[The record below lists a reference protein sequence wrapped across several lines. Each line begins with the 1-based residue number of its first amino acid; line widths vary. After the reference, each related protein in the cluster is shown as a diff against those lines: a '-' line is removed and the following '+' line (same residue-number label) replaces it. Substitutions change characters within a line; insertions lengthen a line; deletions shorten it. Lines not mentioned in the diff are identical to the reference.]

1 MARIRPSLEDLD
13 QLVTPLTPG
22 ELTVAQALARLD
34 DEWTVYIKPRVGLNL
49 PDFVAI
55 HDLLGVCVV
64 EVKDWEPGR
73 HRRSEQGVIETCDEA
88 GTTWR
93 RVPLQPRFQ
102 AARHRFTVYD
112 QFFALPSDGGAP
124 TEAIRSVVILPQ
136 YTDEQA
142 NALLADPTA
151 SDGERQV
158 AVWGSDGIAS
168 QLDKVVCGNGCAHP
182 RPESI
187 LRLRE
192 HVIPSV
198 IPTEAP
204 APIRLTPDARNIEQ
218 NQSGAKIRRVRGP
231 AGCGK
236 SIGLTARAAHLAS
249 QGKRVLMLSFNVT
262 LADRLSRLATARCA
276 EIGANP
282 TLISASNFHSFCTR
296 VVQDAEQLGIVMTPP
311 KGASWPVAI
320 VAKAQQAFEAG
331 FQRHYDAVL
340 VDEGQD
346 FALSWWNLLREHVV
360 IRGGEMLLLTDPT
373 QDLYNKRS
381 WTTEER
387 MLNAGFNGQWTD
399 LKGSYRLPSDVV
411 PLANAFADTQLDGE
425 RLPIAVLEDHR
436 DIVGLQGPTIRRW
449 KNVDNVPDVG
459 VEIGLEVVRLL
470 REHPHLSPRD
480 IVFLCEYHHD
490 GVTAVAVIEAAG
502 YPVHHLFSRNPDEA
516 RRRRKYRFWPDAE
529 AVKGCTVHSFKGWE
543 TPALVMGIGVER
555 RSKRL
560 AYVAMTR
567 VKAGGS
573 GTPAYISVINADK
586 RIKDFSNKF
595 ESWPAPLAEMRVG

>member
-1 MARIRPSLEDLD
+1 MARLRPSLDDLD
-13 QLVTPLTPG
+13 QLVAPLTEG
-22 ELTVAQALARLD
+22 ELIVARALSTLD
-34 DEWTVYIKPRVGLNL
+34 DDWTVYVKPRIGLNL
-49 PDFVAI
+49 PDFIAI

-64 EVKDWEPGR
+64 EVKNWQPGDL
-73 HRRSEQGVIETCDEA
+73 RRSEDGYLESCDQA
-88 GTTWR
+88 GTTWS
-93 RVPLQPRFQ
+93 RVPLQPRYQ

-112 QFFALPSDGGAP
+112 QFFALPSDGGEP
-124 TEAIRSVVILPQ
+124 TEAIRSVVLFPHL
-136 YTDEQA
+136 TDEQA
-142 NALLADPTA
+142 NDLLANPMA
-151 SDGERQV
+151 SESERKV
-158 AVWGSDGIAS
+158 VVWGRDGIDD
-168 QLDKVVCGNGCAHP
+168 QIEKVVFGNGCAHP

-187 LRLRE
+187 TRLRD
-192 HVIPSV
+192 HVIASEVPV
-198 IPTEAP
+198 ERP
-204 APIRLTPDARNIEQ
+204 APTTLTADARNIEL
-218 NQSGAKIRRVRGP
+218 NQSGSKVRRVRGP
-231 AGCGK
+231 AGSGK
-236 SIGLTARAAHLAS
+236 SLGLTARAAHLAG

-262 LADRLSRLATARCA
+262 LADRLSRMATTRCA

-296 VVQDAEQLGIVMTPP
+296 VVQDAEQLGIEMQPP
-311 KGASWPVAI
+311 KGASWPIAI

-331 FQRHYDAVL
+331 FQRTYDAVL

-346 FALSWWNLLREHVV
+346 FALTWWTMLHEHVL
-360 IRGGEMLLLTDPT
+360 IRGGEMLLVTDPT
-373 QDLYNKRS
+373 QDLYNKRT

-387 MLNAGFNGQWTD
+387 MLNAGFAGHWTD
-399 LKGSYRLPSDVV
+399 LKGSYRLPTDVV
-411 PLANAFADTQLDGE
+411 PLANAFIDSQLDGDT
-425 RLPIAVLEDHR
+425 LPIEILDDHK
-436 DIVGLQGPTIRRW
+436 DIIGLQGPTIRRW
-449 KNVDNVPDVG
+449 KNIDNVPDVG

-470 REHPHLSPRD
+470 REHPQLTPRD

-567 VKAGGS
+567 VKASGS
-573 GTPAYISVINADK
+573 GGPAYISVINADK
-586 RIKDFSNKF
+586 RMNDFRSKF
-595 ESWPAPLAEMRVG
+595 ESWPAPVAAMRVG